1 MAQQLVVAHFDNR
14 AEAQKALDALV
25 AAGIDRSSIR
35 LLPEAEATGYTR
47 QDTASSYDHSR
58 DEGGFWSSLGT
69 LFMPD
74 EDRYAYSEGMSRGGV
89 TLSVTADEAQASRVA
104 DILEHHGSRQAV
116 WRSRARFS
124 RLARAVL
131 ARSAISRST

>member
-35 LLPEAEATGYTR
+35 LLPEAEAPGYTR
-47 QDTASSYDHSR
+47 QDTAPSYDHSR

-89 TLSVTADEAQASRVA
+89 
-104 DILEHHGSRQAV
+104 
-116 WRSRARFS
+116 
-124 RLARAVL
+124 RLPGVSKGGPATRHRRLPWPAFHPR
-131 ARSAISRST
+131 RSAMPR